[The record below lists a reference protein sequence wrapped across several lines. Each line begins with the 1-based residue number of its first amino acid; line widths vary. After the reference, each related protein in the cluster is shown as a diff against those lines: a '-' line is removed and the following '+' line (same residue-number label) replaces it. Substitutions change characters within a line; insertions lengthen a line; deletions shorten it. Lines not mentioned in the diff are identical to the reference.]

1 MSHLRRPLSRRW
13 LATLGASFAALMAVA
28 WLIAPEL
35 HVLLGSAAVRSL
47 DLAAWDRAHAPATPG
62 VLWVARMSNDL
73 HGTVGILVL
82 TSIAAWIWHW
92 RNEPQA
98 CMRLLVAVPAGM
110 LLNMALKTVFDRA
123 RPSWAIG
130 QLPLSASFPSG
141 HVAEATVFYGSLAIE
156 TARRQ
161 SRRLWRT
168 WCVAAAAAMIALV
181 AFSRIVVGAHFLSD
195 CIAALAESGL
205 WLTACFSA
213 LPLACDAARSG
224 AR

>member
-1 MSHLRRPLSRRW
+1 
-13 LATLGASFAALMAVA
+13 MAVA
-28 WLIAPEL
+28 WLLAPQA
-35 HVLLGSAAVRSL
+35 HALLGSAGVRSL
-47 DLAAWDRAHAPATPG
+47 DLAAWDRAHALAAPV
-62 VLWVARMSNDL
+62 VLWVAGMSNDV

-82 TSIAAWIWHW
+82 TALAAWAWHR

-98 CMRLLVAVPAGM
+98 CTRLLVAVPAGM
-110 LLNMALKTVFDRA
+110 LLNMALKTVFERA

-156 TARRQ
+156 AARRET
-161 SRRLWRT
+161 RRLWRA
-168 WCVAAAAAMIALV
+168 WCVAAAAAMIVLV

-213 LPLACDAARSG
+213 APLALDAARAG

>member
-1 MSHLRRPLSRRW
+1 MPHLRRPLSRRW

-28 WLIAPEL
+28 WLLAPEL
-35 HVLLGSAAVRSL
+35 HALLGSAAVRSA
-47 DLAAWDRAHAPATPG
+47 DLAAWNGAHALAAPA
-62 VLWVARMSNDL
+62 VLWVAGMSNDL
-73 HGTVGILVL
+73 HGTAGILIL
-82 TSIAAWIWHW
+82 TALAAWIWHR

-98 CMRLLVAVPAGM
+98 CVRLLVAVPAGM

-156 TARRQ
+156 TARRET
-161 SRRLWRT
+161 RRRWQAG
-168 WCVAAAAAMIALV
+168 CVAAAAAMIALV
-181 AFSRIVVGAHFLSD
+181 AFGRIVVGVHFLSD
-195 CIAALAESGL
+195 CVAALAESGL

-213 LPLACDAARSG
+213 SPLARDAAGAG